1 MLLSYYIFYMW
12 LVTDVSIFKHCWI
25 TTGSWKNSFVVLE
38 KSWNFCN
45 RESGNPVSHAP
56 CKNCLG
62 VISCAPNEPRIRW
75 VLVFSVRGCTFCGTC
90 GDNLAYP
97 LRYTQSTVHYSQS
110 SSTCLPLPSVS
121 KLNVSHKMAAVMQP
135 LSLYCSVATV
145 L

>member
-1 MLLSYYIFYMW
+1 MSLYLNIAGLRQGPGKILLW
-12 LVTDVSIFKHCWI
+12 
-25 TTGSWKNSFVVLE
+25 SWKSPGIFVTERAGTL
-38 KSWNFCN
+38 
-45 RESGNPVSHAP
+45 
-56 CKNCLG
+56 
-62 VISCAPNEPRIRW
+62 ISCAPNEPRIRW
-75 VLVFSVRGCTFCGTC
+75 VLVFSVGGCTFCGTC

-97 LRYTQSTVHYSQS
+97 LRYTQSSVHYSQS